1 MCEFIGKNWHAW
13 VVTVS
18 TVSTVYSK
26 IHSATVKYVTGA
38 IHTYIVTITGIERGT
53 NKYNY
58 QIILIQQTNM

>member
-13 VVTVS
+13 VVTGS

-26 IHSATVKYVTGA
+26 IHSATVKYVHVTGA

-53 NKYNY
+53 NK
-58 QIILIQQTNM
+58 